1 MQASHK
7 MSFGLMHIHQGQM
20 FRDVTLSFHLSDYQ
34 LQQLYTLPNQISF
47 LRYQKVFCTKSYK
60 NVQNKILVL
69 MKDYV
74 RFSHFARKNFCFFH
88 YWIFNSTT
96 KFEPKKSKTQHNSFY
111 VPTKID
117 VLIMLIF
124 AFTLIFCV
132 IDDIIIFL
140 FNTA

>member
-1 MQASHK
+1 MIIFSLNLSFNPIYTKKNDLQKRFSSKSRLVMQASHK
-7 MSFGLMHIHQGQM
+7 MSFGLMHIHQKQM

-74 RFSHFARKNFCFFH
+74 RFSHFARKKILFFSLLNF
-88 YWIFNSTT
+88 
-96 KFEPKKSKTQHNSFY
+96 
-111 VPTKID
+111 
-117 VLIMLIF
+117 
-124 AFTLIFCV
+124 
-132 IDDIIIFL
+132 
-140 FNTA
+140 

>member
-1 MQASHK
+1 MLTNNTFYHLYFSISDYFFIEFVVQSNIHKKNDLQKRFSSKSRLVMQASHK

-74 RFSHFARKNFCFFH
+74 RFSHFARK
-88 YWIFNSTT
+88 
-96 KFEPKKSKTQHNSFY
+96 K
-111 VPTKID
+111 
-117 VLIMLIF
+117 
-124 AFTLIFCV
+124 
-132 IDDIIIFL
+132 FL
-140 FNTA
+140 FFSLLNF

>member
-1 MQASHK
+1 MLTNNTFYHLYFSISDYFFIEFVVQSNIHKKNDLQKRFSSKSRLVMQASHK
-7 MSFGLMHIHQGQM
+7 MSFGLMHIHQEQM

-74 RFSHFARKNFCFFH
+74 RFSHFARKKILFFSLLNF
-88 YWIFNSTT
+88 
-96 KFEPKKSKTQHNSFY
+96 
-111 VPTKID
+111 
-117 VLIMLIF
+117 
-124 AFTLIFCV
+124 
-132 IDDIIIFL
+132 
-140 FNTA
+140 